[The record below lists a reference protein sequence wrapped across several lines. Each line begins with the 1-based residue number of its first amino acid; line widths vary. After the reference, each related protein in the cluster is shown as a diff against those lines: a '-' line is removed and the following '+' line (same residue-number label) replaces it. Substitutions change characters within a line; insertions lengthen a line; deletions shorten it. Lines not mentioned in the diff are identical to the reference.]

1 MKRLDRYAARY
12 ANFVLV
18 VTRMAV
24 LGEQSAPKGT
34 GEPAKAPRGYQGR
47 SPWLVVPV
55 VVMMLLG
62 AAGAV
67 QAQGEQKRVLMLSE
81 FRPDTPSNIQRQ
93 NILRDSLNEALKGS
107 VDYYEEFIDAPA
119 FSERD
124 HELALRDFFRRKYGR
139 TVLDV
144 VMVVGRTALEFVRTY
159 GVELFPGVPVVALAI
174 DRELIEVQTPG
185 LRVTGVA
192 RLLDPKGTLDFILT
206 LQPDTTEVVVVA
218 GGLDARYY
226 EVRARR
232 ELRGYEGKVA
242 FTYLIDVPFAE
253 LLARVANVPPRAA
266 IMYLGVT
273 GDGSGTRVVPSTA
286 LAQIVARANAPVYGS
301 LANQMDQGIVGGSL
315 HDTNIVARETAEVTL
330 RLLRGESI
338 TNIPIQES
346 QSVVTM
352 ANWPALR
359 RWGLSESRLPTG
371 TLVLRREPSLW
382 SRYRWE
388 AVTVLSLL
396 AAQGVTI
403 VALFIQR
410 TRRKAIEQRNTA
422 ILRAMPDLMFLQ
434 TGSGVFVDYHAHSA
448 GDLAAPPS
456 VFLGKSM
463 REVMPPFL
471 VPILER
477 AICEALSSPEPVVV
491 EYWLRIAGE
500 MRHFEARIVRCD
512 ANHVLSVVR
521 DTTERKHAEQ
531 ALQTSHERY
540 ALATAAGSVGVWD
553 WNLQTND
560 FYVDSS
566 LRAALGYEA
575 HEIGNRFE
583 DWRGCVHPDD
593 VEAVMSRTRTH
604 IASEGSNYED
614 EYRMVAKDGR
624 IRWWLARGSVSERIG
639 TEAIRMTGTYTDI
652 TARKQAEDELHHAK
666 AELARLHRITT
677 LSEVS
682 AALAHEIN
690 QPLTAIVTNAT
701 ACIRMLARPTP
712 DIVEVRE
719 ALRDVIQDGKR
730 ASDIVRQM
738 RQVFTRHE
746 GENTPVDVNALILD
760 SCTLAHD
767 RLHSAHILLRIHLTE
782 DLPFVRG
789 DQVGL
794 QQVLWNL
801 VTNAIDSMRDSPQ
814 TSRALTITS
823 SVQAGAVHVA
833 MHDTGP
839 GVSEADL
846 QRVFEPFFTTKPD
859 GMGMGLS
866 ISRSI
871 VEAHGGR
878 LWVEL
883 NGSQGAVFCFSLPA
897 MTTDDINVDGAIV
910 DLPGRTGGYRRADRS
925 AGVSAQ

>member
-1 MKRLDRYAARY
+1 
-12 ANFVLV
+12 
-18 VTRMAV
+18 
-24 LGEQSAPKGT
+24 
-34 GEPAKAPRGYQGR
+34 
-47 SPWLVVPV
+47 
-55 VVMMLLG
+55 
-62 AAGAV
+62 
-67 QAQGEQKRVLMLSE
+67 
-81 FRPDTPSNIQRQ
+81 
-93 NILRDSLNEALKGS
+93 
-107 VDYYEEFIDAPA
+107 
-119 FSERD
+119 
-124 HELALRDFFRRKYGR
+124 
-139 TVLDV
+139 
-144 VMVVGRTALEFVRTY
+144 
-159 GVELFPGVPVVALAI
+159 
-174 DRELIEVQTPG
+174 
-185 LRVTGVA
+185 
-192 RLLDPKGTLDFILT
+192 
-206 LQPDTTEVVVVA
+206 
-218 GGLDARYY
+218 
-226 EVRARR
+226 
-232 ELRGYEGKVA
+232 
-242 FTYLIDVPFAE
+242 
-253 LLARVANVPPRAA
+253 
-266 IMYLGVT
+266 
-273 GDGSGTRVVPSTA
+273 
-286 LAQIVARANAPVYGS
+286 
-301 LANQMDQGIVGGSL
+301 
-315 HDTNIVARETAEVTL
+315 
-330 RLLRGESI
+330 
-338 TNIPIQES
+338 
-346 QSVVTM
+346 
-352 ANWPALR
+352 
-359 RWGLSESRLPTG
+359 
-371 TLVLRREPSLW
+371 
-382 SRYRWE
+382 
-388 AVTVLSLL
+388 
-396 AAQGVTI
+396 
-403 VALFIQR
+403 
-410 TRRKAIEQRNTA
+410 
-422 ILRAMPDLMFLQ
+422 
-434 TGSGVFVDYHAHSA
+434 
-448 GDLAAPPS
+448 
-456 VFLGKSM
+456 
-463 REVMPPFL
+463 
-471 VPILER
+471 
-477 AICEALSSPEPVVV
+477 
-491 EYWLRIAGE
+491 
-500 MRHFEARIVRCD
+500 MRHYEARIVRCD

-531 ALQTSHERY
+531 ALQASHERY

-566 LRAALGYEA
+566 LKAALGYEP

-583 DWRGCVHPDD
+583 DWRGCIHPDD
-593 VEAVMSRTRTH
+593 FEAVMSRTRAH
-604 IASEGSNYED
+604 IENDSVKYED
-614 EYRMVAKDGR
+614 EYRMVGKDGR
-624 IRWWLARGSVSERIG
+624 IRWWLARGSVSERVG
-639 TEAIRMTGTYTDI
+639 TEAIRMTGTCTDI
-652 TARKQAEDELHHAK
+652 TARKQAEEELHYAK

-730 ASDIVRQM
+730 AGNIVLQT

-833 MHDTGP
+833 IHDTGP

-878 LWVEL
+878 LWVEQ

-897 MTTDDINVDGAIV
+897 IQADEIDVDGAIV
-910 DLPGRTGGYRRADRS
+910 DSPHRASDYRRADRS
-925 AGVSAQ
+925 AGA